1 VLTGRFELPEPSPLS
16 PLERLPSYPWLVVGA
31 VCIGA
36 FMGQADASIVQLAMP
51 AFEDAFDASLDAV
64 SWVAIA
70 YVLAFASF
78 LPAFARLADIAGR
91 KTLYLIGFALF
102 GFASALCAVAPDL
115 PLLIA
120 FRVLLGI
127 GGAMLG
133 ANSVVIVVAAAG
145 RERRGR
151 ALGVQAAAQAVGLSI
166 GPALGGV
173 LIGPFGWRSI
183 FWIAVPCAILGTAL
197 AWALVPKTTKFS
209 SDRRFDAPGALLLAP
224 ALATLLLAIT
234 EAGAWSLSLPL
245 VACALAAP
253 ILLGAFVWREIR
265 APAPLVDL
273 RLFRSAA
280 FSAGGVGVLVSYAM
294 LYAIFFAMSF
304 ALIRGYHEPAFAAGL
319 RLTAVPVALGL
330 VAPIAGGLSDKRPR
344 LTMLTG
350 MGLCAISALAL
361 AWLMSGAA
369 GALPAVMAALGAFGV
384 GLGLYI
390 APNNSGTIGAAPP
403 DKSGVAGGVLNLL
416 RVFGSGL
423 GVAAASAALAWRI
436 EAVSGVHNRTANAP
450 EAAVLSAASCVFLM
464 LVGFAAI
471 GALMAAITDAPK
483 AGAPESSPAPRPPR
497 VEATR

>member
-1 VLTGRFELPEPSPLS
+1 VDRRLELPEPSPL
-16 PLERLPSYPWLVVGA
+16 PFFERLPSYPWLVVAA

-70 YVLAFASF
+70 YVLAYASF

-91 KTLYLIGFALF
+91 KTLYLVGFALF
-102 GFASALCAVAPDL
+102 GLASALCALAPDL
-115 PLLIA
+115 PSLIG

-145 RERRGR
+145 QERRGK
-151 ALGVQAAAQAVGLSI
+151 ALGVQAAAQAIGLSG

-173 LIGPFGWRSI
+173 LIGLSGWRSI
-183 FWIAVPCAILGTAL
+183 FWIAVPCAILGTAC
-197 AWALVPKTTKFS
+197 AWLLVPKTTKFS
-209 SDRRFDAPGALLLAP
+209 LDRRFDVPGALLLAP

-234 EAGAWSLSLPL
+234 EARAWGLSLPL
-245 VACALAAP
+245 IACALAAP
-253 ILLGAFVWREIR
+253 ILLGAFVWRETR
-265 APAPLVDL
+265 TPAPLVDL

-280 FSAGGVGVLVSYAM
+280 FSAGSVGVLVSYAM

-304 ALIRGYHEPAFAAGL
+304 ALIRGYHEPALVAGL

-330 VAPIAGGLSDKRPR
+330 VAPISGGLSEKAPR
-344 LTMLTG
+344 LIMLTG

-361 AWLMSGAA
+361 VWLMSGSAD
-369 GALPAVMAALGAFGV
+369 GLPAVMAALAAFGV

-390 APNNSGTIGAAPP
+390 APNNSATIGAAAP
-403 DKSGVAGGVLNLL
+403 DKSGVAGGLLNLL

-436 EAVSGVHNRTANAP
+436 EVVSGVREHTAHAP
-450 EAAVLSAASCVFLM
+450 EGAVLSAVGCVLLM
-464 LVGFAAI
+464 LVVLAAI
-471 GALMAAITDAPK
+471 GALMAMIRDVPKTGAAQAIPTQL
-483 AGAPESSPAPRPPR
+483 PPG
-497 VEATR
+497 VEAVR